1 MRFTEYVSRFSTKTI
16 VVLTVIVSLI
26 CLLPIIMLSNRHDS
40 TKIYPKPNSLVYR
53 NGVNEL
59 KDNLHASNA
68 DSSNYEEE
76 DSKRE
81 VLPDNTARKYTLDDE
96 HKNIIE
102 PSSNTGSPTPSVD
115 LTYSPMPHTEPSDS
129 KVNHIHPNH
138 DHHHR
143 TTEDSEEKDVS
154 DEDSNDNRCG
164 ICLSNLDDP
173 TKTVTGECRH
183 TYHTNC
189 IKTWIKQ
196 KNTCPLC
203 IREWK
208 PKVLVAEN
216 LKAVLIKMLRKPPN
230 KLKLSLKRAME
241 LAGEFTERLKAN
253 KDLDDKERFE
263 ADLSVS
269 PDKSKLVKMFSNLIR
284 NDGNVGQS
292 MIENDVFNILN
303 SCLDDMYPVKWQFL
317 KNGNWHEFDD
327 AVTGKVEGHYNN
339 HHDQAEPAIVNFY

>member
-1 MRFTEYVSRFSTKTI
+1 MMTFTEYVSRLSTNTI
-16 VVLTVIVSLI
+16 VVLTVIVTLI
-26 CLLPIIMLSNRHDS
+26 GLIPIIIMLSNRQNE
-40 TKIYPKPNSLVYR
+40 PNLS
-53 NGVNEL
+53 
-59 KDNLHASNA
+59 
-68 DSSNYEEE
+68 
-76 DSKRE
+76 
-81 VLPDNTARKYTLDDE
+81 LDDV
-96 HKNIIE
+96 
-102 PSSNTGSPTPSVD
+102 PSTPSDD
-115 LTYSPMPHTEPSDS
+115 LTYLPMTSAESSNSKSDS
-129 KVNHIHPNH
+129 DPPILVDANSIVNIDDDKSNGVDHIHPNH
-138 DHHHR
+138 DHQHH
-143 TTEDSEEKDVS
+143 TTEDIEEKDVS

-253 KDLDDKERFE
+253 KDLDDKGHFV
-263 ADLSVS
+263 ADLSRS
-269 PDKSKLVKMFSNLIR
+269 PDESELVKMLTEMFMKLKNS
-284 NDGNVGQS
+284 GNVDQS
-292 MIENDVFNILN
+292 RIKNAVFNILN
-303 SCLDDMYPVKWQFL
+303 GCLDHMFPVQWQYQDVY
-317 KNGNWHEFDD
+317 GNWRDFLDLARER
-327 AVTGKVEGHYNN
+327 VERAYSQRHVENN
-339 HHDQAEPAIVNFY
+339 PIVNVGGRSFVFNFQEMTETSMVDHRSTYGIRRRR

>member
-1 MRFTEYVSRFSTKTI
+1 MMTFTEYVSRLSTKTI
-16 VVLTVIVSLI
+16 VVLTVIVTLI
-26 CLLPIIMLSNRHDS
+26 GLIPIIIMLSNRQNE
-40 TKIYPKPNSLVYR
+40 PNLS
-53 NGVNEL
+53 
-59 KDNLHASNA
+59 
-68 DSSNYEEE
+68 
-76 DSKRE
+76 
-81 VLPDNTARKYTLDDE
+81 LDDV
-96 HKNIIE
+96 
-102 PSSNTGSPTPSVD
+102 PSTPSDD
-115 LTYSPMPHTEPSDS
+115 LTYLPMTSAESSNSKSDS
-129 KVNHIHPNH
+129 DPPILVDANSIVNIDDDKSNGVDHIHPNH
-138 DHHHR
+138 DHQHH
-143 TTEDSEEKDVS
+143 TTEDIEEKDVS